1 MATPLFH
8 HPLPPAL
15 LLHIETSLETL
26 NKLLGEGGI
35 GAAFVFLFRFPST
48 GGRIEE
54 NRGEEM
60 AFFVSFC
67 NYSNYDPTK
76 GSRCYGD
83 SRKKYRGRDRI
94 VRLEILLGTAS
105 VGSKGRKLG
114 EGRKEKKKEKMVG
127 DLLTKYGRQASQRG
141 ADKGDR

>member
-1 MATPLFH
+1 MEKKWPFSFH
-8 HPLPPAL
+8 SV
-15 LLHIETSLETL
+15 IIRIMIC
-26 NKLLGEGGI
+26 GD
-35 GAAFVFLFRFPST
+35 PS
-48 GGRIEE
+48 
-54 NRGEEM
+54 
-60 AFFVSFC
+60 
-67 NYSNYDPTK
+67 K